1 MKKIL
6 ILLIIFNVQCS
17 MLNLARADGEKLVQ
31 DGTVWVNP
39 VEFFSL
45 RELNRTDYTRAYDQG
60 DIDFNR
66 VLMDAGLKV
75 YGLKLRPIAIAAH
88 IDGELPIGQR
98 VDWDLTETYDY
109 QDIMG
114 IRGAPL
120 NEPSFCIYADGS
132 INRSYSGLYN
142 NKSHVHYT
150 TNHYYDANNEHVLE
164 DDNWLEE
171 EKIEIQIQ
179 GLCIVPTE
187 DGLGLSYA
195 MTASEQHRTIRNL
208 DEGRAIDDHFRGS
221 WNSSKEAGVNPVLG
235 HFIYHHGSS
244 HLLVMLGADLMEVYQ
259 QVQAK
264 DYFGRYIKSPDAHQM
279 EMLTRPWPRVYFE
292 VEEILI
298 QDGETP
304 VIDDETRR
312 GLESVLDGL
321 LTWLSGNGD
330 PLGLGKHTD
339 AKTGAVLNTI
349 GVIISLLTG
358 GVAGA
363 SGAGGSIVGHLTNP
377 TPAGDT
383 PPPAPDQNMLKR
395 KEDEDEED
403 TPPPPPEPDDPNK
416 FNPSDY
422 PYGDQF
428 LHQNPDGDI
437 VMKSPV
443 SGKDEHYYSN
453 GDGTWF
459 TESGTIYTKD
469 DIGARLRYEAEN
481 AGTLKQ
487 DYNTAQTNLQKHQED
502 WEKQSKTL
510 SKDGEDYVKWKQA
523 QDAAEKRQD
532 ELNKLALKHN
542 VANPTEEN
550 IKKAIEWEQ
559 KRAMDVLEW
568 ATNRDVKLSTIICG
582 LEIVDKSAE
591 VGVYALGSAFGP
603 GAASK
608 IKNIYTFTRD
618 VAKATSEAIAYN
630 KGAGHVVMGA
640 IRGGVS
646 VYQHGNAAN
655 PLKWIGS
662 EAAFGGLK
670 AGVNGGNVLEG
681 AASAG
686 LKKTL
691 ALGISKGAGGA
702 VNWLTG
708 GKSTFNLP
716 EGKIDVSKLA
726 GTGTSKFVMTIGF
739 DKDFDDAAKNFENAA
754 NNYKNL
760 HS

>member
-66 VLMDAGLKV
+66 VLKDAGLKV
-75 YGLKLRPIAIAAH
+75 YGLKLKPIAIAAH

-142 NKSHVHYT
+142 NKRHIHYT
-150 TNHYYDANNEHVLE
+150 TNHYYGANNEYVME

-187 DGLGLSYA
+187 DGIGLSYA
-195 MTASEQHRTIRNL
+195 MTAKEWSRTIRNL

-235 HFIYHHGSS
+235 HFIYHHGSQ
-244 HLLVMLGADLMEVYQ
+244 HLLIMLGADLMEVYQ

-264 DYFGRYIKSPDAHQM
+264 GYFGQNVKSPDAHQM
-279 EMLTRPWPRVYFE
+279 EMLKRPWPRVYFE
-292 VEEILI
+292 VEEILV

-349 GVIISLLTG
+349 GVIISLLSG
-358 GVAGA
+358 GIAGA
-363 SGAGGSIVGHLTNP
+363 SGTAGSLV
-377 TPAGDT
+377 
-383 PPPAPDQNMLKR
+383 KR
-395 KEDEDEED
+395 IR
-403 TPPPPPEPDDPNK
+403 
-416 FNPSDY
+416 
-422 PYGDQF
+422 
-428 LHQNPDGDI
+428 LLHHQNPMTPTSSI
-437 VMKSPV
+437 LR
-443 SGKDEHYYSN
+443 
-453 GDGTWF
+453 
-459 TESGTIYTKD
+459 TI
-469 DIGARLRYEAEN
+469 
-481 AGTLKQ
+481 
-487 DYNTAQTNLQKHQED
+487 
-502 WEKQSKTL
+502 
-510 SKDGEDYVKWKQA
+510 
-523 QDAAEKRQD
+523 
-532 ELNKLALKHN
+532 
-542 VANPTEEN
+542 P
-550 IKKAIEWEQ
+550 
-559 KRAMDVLEW
+559 M
-568 ATNRDVKLSTIICG
+568 
-582 LEIVDKSAE
+582 
-591 VGVYALGSAFGP
+591 
-603 GAASK
+603 
-608 IKNIYTFTRD
+608 
-618 VAKATSEAIAYN
+618 ATSSCDRILTA
-630 KGAGHVVMGA
+630 
-640 IRGGVS
+640 
-646 VYQHGNAAN
+646 
-655 PLKWIGS
+655 
-662 EAAFGGLK
+662 
-670 AGVNGGNVLEG
+670 
-681 AASAG
+681 
-686 LKKTL
+686 TL
-691 ALGISKGAGGA
+691 L
-702 VNWLTG
+702 
-708 GKSTFNLP
+708 
-716 EGKIDVSKLA
+716 
-726 GTGTSKFVMTIGF
+726 
-739 DKDFDDAAKNFENAA
+739 
-754 NNYKNL
+754 
-760 HS
+760 

>member
-1 MKKIL
+1 M
-6 ILLIIFNVQCS
+6 LLFAWNATA
-17 MLNLARADGEKLVQ
+17 LWADGEKLQQ

-66 VLMDAGLKV
+66 ILKDAGLKV
-75 YGLKLRPIAIAAH
+75 YGIKLKPIAIAAH
-88 IDGELPIGQR
+88 IDGEVPIGQYI
-98 VDWDLTETYDY
+98 DWIETDSYNY
-109 QDIMG
+109 QDIKG
-114 IRGAPL
+114 IRGVPL
-120 NEPSFCIYADGS
+120 NEPSFCIYADGGVS
-132 INRSYSGLYN
+132 RSYMGLYN
-142 NKSHVHYT
+142 RTFNVHYT
-150 TNHYYDANNEHVLE
+150 THGDILS
-164 DDNWLEE
+164 DDNWLNEV
-171 EKIEIQIQ
+171 KINIQIQ
-179 GLCIVPTE
+179 NLCIVPTE

-195 MTASEQHRTIRNL
+195 LTAKEQERTLKDL
-208 DEGRAIDDHFRGS
+208 DNGENIDDHFAGS
-221 WNSSKEAGVNPVLG
+221 WDSSKKAGVNPLLG
-235 HFIYHHGSS
+235 HFIYHHGSQ

-259 QVQAK
+259 QVQSK
-264 DYFGRYIKSPDAHQM
+264 GYFGQNIKSPDAHQM
-279 EMLTRPWPRVYFE
+279 EMLKRPWPRVYFE
-292 VEEILI
+292 VEEILV

-304 VIDDETRR
+304 VIDDETSR
-312 GLESVLDGL
+312 GLESVLDGM
-321 LTWLSGNGD
+321 LTWLKGDGD

-339 AKTGAVLNTI
+339 AKTGAVINTI
-349 GVIISLLTG
+349 GVIVSILTG
-358 GVAGA
+358 GIAGL
-363 SGAGGSIVGHLTNP
+363 SGTGGSIVGHLTNP
-377 TPAGDT
+377 VPSGDAPS
-383 PPPAPDQNMLKR
+383 PPSDQNMINR
-395 KEDEDEED
+395 KEEEEEED
-403 TPPPPPEPDDPNK
+403 TPPPPPEPQDPNK

-428 LHQNPDGDI
+428 LQQNPDGDI
-437 VMKSPV
+437 IMKSPV
-443 SGKDEHYYSN
+443 SGKDIHYYSN

-459 TESGTIYTKD
+459 TDSGITYTKD
-469 DIGARLRYEAEN
+469 EIGERLRYEAEN

-487 DYNTAQTNLQKHQED
+487 DYNTAQDNLNKFHDEWD
-502 WEKQSKTL
+502 EESKNL
-510 SKDGEDYVKWKQA
+510 SKDGQDYVKWKEA

-532 ELNKLALKHN
+532 ELNKLALKHH

-550 IKKAIEWEQ
+550 IKKAIEGEQ

-568 ATNRDVKLSTIICG
+568 ATNQDVKLSTVICG

-591 VGVYALGSAFGP
+591 VSVYALGSAFGP

-618 VAKATSEAIAYN
+618 VAKASSEAYFDPN
-630 KGAGHVVMGA
+630 KGVGHVVMGA

-681 AASAG
+681 AATAG

-691 ALGISKGAGGA
+691 ALGISKGVGGA
-702 VNWLTG
+702 VSWAAG
-708 GKSTFNLP
+708 GNSTFNLP
-716 EGKIDVSKLA
+716 EGNFDVSKLA
-726 GTGTSKFVMTIGF
+726 GTGASKFVMTIGF

-754 NNYKNL
+754 NNYNNL